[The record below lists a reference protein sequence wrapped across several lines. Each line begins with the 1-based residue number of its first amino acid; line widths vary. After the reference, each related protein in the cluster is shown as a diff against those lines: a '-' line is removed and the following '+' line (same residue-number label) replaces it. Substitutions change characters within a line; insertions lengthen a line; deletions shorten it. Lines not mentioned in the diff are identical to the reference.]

1 MNILLNNKESYVRI
15 EKSKNTSTWY
25 EVVVH
30 DATLEYNFVSTTFYE
45 YISMYVDKSNKDI
58 IMTGTTYLNS
68 RKLETI
74 ETDLQKA
81 QTITFGLNYD
91 NMISYS
97 YWYEKFEFANVVPG
111 SIVYKQKRLNGLDT
125 YLTHSI
131 PKETL
136 ETYVF
141 LKVPVEEE
149 ETIKDQLKEIW
160 IGGFTKRA
168 YIKPSYIL

>member
-1 MNILLNNKESYVRI
+1 
-15 EKSKNTSTWY
+15 
-25 EVVVH
+25 
-30 DATLEYNFVSTTFYE
+30 
-45 YISMYVDKSNKDI
+45 MYVDKSNKDI

-149 ETIKDQLKEIW
+149 ETIKDQLKEI
-160 IGGFTKRA
+160 
-168 YIKPSYIL
+168 